1 MIVLFNQEFRCCVK
15 MSRRTAK
22 QKISQFVR
30 LGLLGGGVCG
40 GILLYKYDERAYR
53 SLSSFIHTCLDGET
67 AHKAAVLALSN
78 GFYFKCRHVE
88 KPELKVKLWGLEFSN
103 PVGIAAG
110 FDKHGEAVQGLR
122 DVGFGFVE
130 VGSVTPQPQEGNPR
144 PRVFRLDED
153 AAVINRYGF
162 NSEGHLEVRRRLELL
177 RAGGFNGV
185 LGINLGKNK
194 TSSSAVDDYVAG
206 VRQFSH
212 LADYL
217 VINVSSPNTPGLR
230 SLQSR
235 SDLKTLISAVLAARQ
250 TLNLSKLPPLLVKIA
265 PDLTEDDLK
274 DIAQV
279 VTEPDS
285 KVDGLIVSNTTVTR
299 PDSLTSGHAQE
310 TGGLSGSPL
319 RDIST
324 ETIRQV
330 YQLTG
335 GQVPIIGVGGV
346 SSGQEAWQK
355 VVSGASLVQVYTA
368 MVFQGPVVASK
379 IRKELEVIVKEAGFN
394 NIQEAVGSYHR
405 K

>member
-1 MIVLFNQEFRCCVK
+1 M
-15 MSRRTAK
+15 
-22 QKISQFVR
+22 
-30 LGLLGGGVCG
+30 G
-40 GILLYKYDERAYR
+40 
-53 SLSSFIHTCLDGET
+53 
-67 AHKAAVLALSN
+67 
-78 GFYFKCRHVE
+78 
-88 KPELKVKLWGLEFSN
+88 
-103 PVGIAAG
+103 
-110 FDKHGEAVQGLR
+110 
-122 DVGFGFVE
+122 
-130 VGSVTPQPQEGNPR
+130 
-144 PRVFRLDED
+144 
-153 AAVINRYGF
+153 
-162 NSEGHLEVRRRLELL
+162 
-177 RAGGFNGV
+177 
-185 LGINLGKNK
+185 
-194 TSSSAVDDYVAG
+194 
-206 VRQFSH
+206 
-212 LADYL
+212 
-217 VINVSSPNTPGLR
+217 NVSSPNTPGLR

-235 SDLKTLISAVLAARQ
+235 SDLKTLISAVLTARQ

-265 PDLTEDDLK
+265 PYLTEDDLK

-319 RDIST
+319 TDIST

-394 NIQEAVGSYHR
+394 NIQEAVGS
-405 K
+405 

>member
-1 MIVLFNQEFRCCVK
+1 

-30 LGLLGGGVCG
+30 LGVLGSGVCG
-40 GILLYKYDERAYR
+40 GILLYRYDERAYK
-53 SLSSFIHTCLDGET
+53 SLSSFLHTCLDGES
-67 AHKAAVLALSN
+67 AHRAAVFALSN
-78 GFYFKCRHVE
+78 GFYFKCRQE
-88 KPELKVKLWGLEFSN
+88 ERSELKVKLWGLEFSN

-130 VGSVTPQPQEGNPR
+130 VGSVTPEPQDGNPR

-153 AAVINRYGF
+153 SAVINRYGF

-177 RAGGFNGV
+177 RAGGFKGV

-194 TSSSAVDDYVAG
+194 TSVSAVDDYVAG

-250 TLNLSKLPPLLVKIA
+250 KLNLSRPPPLLVKIA
-265 PDLTEDDLK
+265 PDLTEEDMK

-279 VTEPDS
+279 VTEADS
-285 KVDGLIVSNTTVTR
+285 KVDGLIISNTTVPR
-299 PDSLTSGHAQE
+299 PDSLASVHAQE

-319 RDIST
+319 TDVST
-324 ETIRQV
+324 EAIRQM

-335 GQVPIIGVGGV
+335 ARCP
-346 SSGQEAWQK
+346 S
-355 VVSGASLVQVYTA
+355 
-368 MVFQGPVVASK
+368 
-379 IRKELEVIVKEAGFN
+379 
-394 NIQEAVGSYHR
+394 
-405 K
+405 